1 MGTVIGKIG
10 DLREEKARDE
20 KRRGDKRDVREDTI
34 FWGKKLG
41 GGTRIEEER
50 EEMKGEKEVR
60 EVDRRKDK
68 VRREKKKAKKMRD
81 CSWL

>member
-1 MGTVIGKIG
+1 MGTVRGKKG
-10 DLREEKARDE
+10 DLREEKTRDE

-68 VRREKKKAKKMRD
+68 VRRKKKKAKKMRD